1 MYPAK
6 TIYNIECPT
15 LLGLYTTDEVTASKL
30 NVNSGDPDLFAT
42 VLRVVVP
49 VAAGELIRADGWARV
64 TNDLGYNVGVGWH
77 LWMYD
82 ADNGV
87 GASGVWTQISP
98 LCGENVTP
106 NMHHMPLG
114 IKATY
119 QVPDT
124 WPEGHRAVVVL
135 RASAHSTAWQ
145 PGHQITVDK
154 PYGYLEVERL
164 REGPVT
170 S

>member
-6 TIYNIECPT
+6 TIYNISNPVVLST
-15 LLGLYTTDEVTASKL
+15 HTTDEVTASKL

-42 VLRVVVP
+42 MLRVVVP
-49 VAAGELIRADGWARV
+49 VDVGDYIVADGWARV

-77 LWMYD
+77 LWVYD
-82 ADNGV
+82 ADNGL
-87 GASGVWTQISP
+87 GASGDWTRISP
-98 LCGENVTP
+98 FCGENVTP
-106 NMHHMPLG
+106 DMHHMPLA
-114 IKATY
+114 IRATY

-145 PGHQITVDK
+145 AGDQITVDK
-154 PYGYLEVERL
+154 PYGYLEADRI
-164 REGPVT
+164 REGA
-170 S
+170 

>member
-6 TIYNIECPT
+6 TIYNIVNPVV
-15 LLGLYTTDEVTASKL
+15 LSLHTTDEVTASKL
-30 NVNSGDPDLFAT
+30 NVNGGDPDLYAT
-42 VLRVVVP
+42 MLRVVVP
-49 VAAGELIRADGWARV
+49 VEAGDYIVADGWARV

-82 ADNGV
+82 ADNGL
-87 GASGVWTQISP
+87 GASGDWTRISP
-98 LCGENVTP
+98 FCGENVTP
-106 NMHHMPLG
+106 NMHHMPLA
-114 IKATY
+114 IRATY

-145 PGHQITVDK
+145 AGDQITVDK
-154 PYGYLEVERL
+154 PYGYLEAERV
-164 REGPVT
+164 REGV
-170 S
+170 